1 MSYKLNFTICTE
13 SGRREKDLDQLD
25 CDSKQTSIKV
35 ADVKDLDQLDCD
47 SKQTSIKVAD
57 VKKTW
62 ISLIVTVNKRL

>member
-35 ADVKDLDQLDCD
+35 ADMKDFDQLDWD
-47 SKQTSIKVAD
+47 SKKTSIND
-57 VKKTW
+57 
-62 ISLIVTVNKRL
+62 SNKEQHSYVGFNK

>member
-35 ADVKDLDQLDCD
+35 ADMKNFDQLNWD
-47 SKQTSIKVAD
+47 SKKTSIND
-57 VKKTW
+57 
-62 ISLIVTVNKRL
+62 SNKEQHSYVGFNK